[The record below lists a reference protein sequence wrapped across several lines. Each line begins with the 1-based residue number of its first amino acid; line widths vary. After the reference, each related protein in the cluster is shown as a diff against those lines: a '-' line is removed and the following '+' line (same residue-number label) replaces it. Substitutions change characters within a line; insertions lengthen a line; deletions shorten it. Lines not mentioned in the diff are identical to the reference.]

1 MQKWNGRFMTLPD
14 EKLCLCVRSSHTHT
28 HTHTDATGGNIW
40 ILSGPD
46 QTAFIWAGSG
56 LDNESWLPFL
66 FGKFSS
72 GPFGRARNQAIAIC
86 FTDTH
91 TRAKF
96 ICVALCRPGM
106 RRMRVY
112 FISSFLHIFL
122 KNKTKKFEF
131 DFNFQ
136 FLNLKMRENK
146 LAARWPQVW
155 QLIYRQQ
162 IHDIWLQREKWRQ
175 KHLLSCGQSTAC

>member
-1 MQKWNGRFMTLPD
+1 MWILMNFYIKFKHFTKKKTEINFKIFHFIRIKDWNCMQKWNGRFMTLPD

-66 FGKFSS
+66 FRKFSS
-72 GPFGRARNQAIAIC
+72 GPFGRARHQALAIC

-91 TRAKF
+91 TRAKC

-112 FISSFLHIFL
+112 FISSFFTHF
-122 KNKTKKFEF
+122 
-131 DFNFQ
+131 
-136 FLNLKMRENK
+136 
-146 LAARWPQVW
+146 
-155 QLIYRQQ
+155 
-162 IHDIWLQREKWRQ
+162 
-175 KHLLSCGQSTAC
+175 